1 MFTNLASSDFL
12 EIFILM
18 LGSFLIGYIFA
29 FYYFKN
35 KLESLNSKFDIQ
47 NIDDDI
53 EEIID
58 GEIKA
63 KKTFDRGGKEVAEIR
78 QKKILFSEITPK
90 EEYDD
95 DEIGEP
101 VLKKKPVKKTK
112 KKD

>member
-58 GEIKA
+58 GEI
-63 KKTFDRGGKEVAEIR
+63 
-78 QKKILFSEITPK
+78 
-90 EEYDD
+90 
-95 DEIGEP
+95 GEP